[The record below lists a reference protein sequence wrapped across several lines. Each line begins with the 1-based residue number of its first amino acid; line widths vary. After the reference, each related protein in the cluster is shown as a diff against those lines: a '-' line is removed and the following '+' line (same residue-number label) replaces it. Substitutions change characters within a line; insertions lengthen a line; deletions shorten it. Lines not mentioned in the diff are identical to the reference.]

1 MRTLPKPI
9 PKKELIADVTKYER
23 RVFGNGKDNLS
34 RFFKRCLANA
44 WNVDPLTDDQ
54 VQTLVQSLRNKK
66 NRSAVI
72 FELKVP
78 QKRKSGSVKIAHT
91 SL

>member
-1 MRTLPKPI
+1 VKKFPRPI
-9 PKKELIADVTKYER
+9 PTKQFIADVTKYER

-54 VQTLVQSLRNKK
+54 VQTLTRSLRNKK
-66 NRSAVI
+66 DRSAVI
-72 FELKVP
+72 FELKIP
-78 QKRKSGSVKIAHT
+78 KKRKSGSVTTVHT